1 MNLRA
6 LALLNGKLHTSR
18 FPILARL
25 ARDVLAMPISIVASK
40 AAFSTGGRIINDF
53 RASLTPKM
61 AQALICCQ
69 DWMRHTPFKPVEE
82 DYDTIDNIFIDVVS
96 NVGSE
101 STIIGL

>member
-1 MNLRA
+1 
-6 LALLNGKLHTSR
+6 
-18 FPILARL
+18 
-25 ARDVLAMPISIVASK
+25 MPISTVASES
-40 AAFSTGGRIINDF
+40 AFSTGGRIIDDF

-69 DWMRHTPFKPVEE
+69 DWLRRAPFKSAEE
-82 DYDTIDNIFIDVVS
+82 DYDAIDKIVKDVVS